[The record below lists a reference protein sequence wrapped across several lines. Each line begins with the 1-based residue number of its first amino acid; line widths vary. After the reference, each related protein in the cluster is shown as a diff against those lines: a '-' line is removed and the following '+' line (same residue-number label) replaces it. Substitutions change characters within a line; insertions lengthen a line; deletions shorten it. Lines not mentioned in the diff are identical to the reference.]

1 MSQLEAQ
8 FHQAMI
14 DIYVTA
20 KRDCKYNAT
29 YFLSMVTEHGGLE
42 AARRLL
48 ASEAVSDGFG
58 TLLLCGRLDL
68 TVEAHV
74 LKPEFRPLFTPEE
87 ITVATKRLQEF
98 NYKIDR

>member
-1 MSQLEAQ
+1 MSKLEAQ

-29 YFLSMVTEHGGLE
+29 YFLGMVNEHGGLE

-48 ASEAVSDGFG
+48 ATENTSDGFG

-74 LKPEFRPLFTPEE
+74 LKAEFRELFTPAE
-87 ITVATKRLQEF
+87 IEIATKRLQDVRYDF
-98 NYKIDR
+98 DQ

>member
-20 KRDCKYNAT
+20 QRDCKYNAT
-29 YFLSMVTEHGGLE
+29 YFLAMVTEHGGLE

-48 ASEAVSDGFG
+48 AAENTSDGFG

-74 LKPEFRPLFTPEE
+74 LKPEFRQLFSPEE

-98 NYKIDR
+98 KYKFAR

>member
-1 MSQLEAQ
+1 MSKLEAQ
-8 FHQAMI
+8 FHQAMV
-14 DIYVTA
+14 DIYVVA

-29 YFLSMVTEHGGLE
+29 YFLTMVTEHGGLE

-48 ASEAVSDGFG
+48 ANTSVSDGFG

-74 LKPEFRPLFTPEE
+74 LKPEFRELFTSEE
-87 ITVATKRLQEF
+87 IAVAAKRLQEF
-98 NYKIDR
+98 GYKFDR